1 MRGEPL
7 AGREIPHPLRFS
19 QSLPFTESDEWFAC
33 GTPVREVQGWK
44 LYIPLTLLNAA
55 ELIERLVPI
64 LEKWCLHFKY
74 IKDINLLR
82 KLNAGMFGYTQIG
95 KCFVIYVPEPHAA
108 FITELK
114 QTLTPYR
121 DQCPVVPC
129 ALPFGFTRAFHDPL
143 LEHFLDLLVFLSEK
157 GFSDWLGQI
166 EYLTR
171 RNI

>member
-95 KCFVIYVPEPHAA
+95 RTRMATTASFGAA
-108 FITELK
+108 AELK
-114 QTLTPYR
+114 SALS
-121 DQCPVVPC
+121 VP
-129 ALPFGFTRAFHDPL
+129 G
-143 LEHFLDLLVFLSEK
+143 
-157 GFSDWLGQI
+157 I
-166 EYLTR
+166 
-171 RNI
+171 